1 MHCSLSA
8 SPEATSR
15 HGIGESIGAYGTSS
29 KKTWFRQA
37 PLRKRTNRFRKVEKG
52 RSKWTPPRVKKC
64 ELPVKRNILASK
76 AFCLLEGVVT
86 PLSLL
91 KRLLGAKEWVV
102 FEPFAEWKNP
112 ARTSKRIFSPKACY
126 THTFQ
131 EISSLEIRSCFCY
144 PENMHLLNHCPVLKN
159 GSSWK
164 LGHFF
169 PYGYFNDGS
178 SRFFDRRKRTELC
191 ATDGVGDAPSRP
203 AFAFAQTDVGA
214 CTWAARTRWQDSL
227 PALFSNR
234 YLYK

>member
-1 MHCSLSA
+1 MRCPLSA

-15 HGIGESIGAYGTSS
+15 HRIGKPIGAYGTPS
-29 KKTWFRQA
+29 KRTWFRQA
-37 PLRKRTNRFRKVEKG
+37 PLRKRTNRCRKVEKG

-76 AFCLLEGVVT
+76 AFYLLEGVVT
-86 PLSLL
+86 PLPLS
-91 KRLLGAKEWVV
+91 KRLLGAKEWIV

-112 ARTSKRIFSPKACY
+112 ARASKRIFSPKALLY
-126 THTFQ
+126 AHFSGNLLARNP
-131 EISSLEIRSCFCY
+131 ISF
-144 PENMHLLNHCPVLKN
+144 LLSRKHAPVNHCPVLKN

-191 ATDGVGDAPSRP
+191 ATDGLETLRHALRLPC
-203 AFAFAQTDVGA
+203 AQTDAGA